1 MRCFLKAIST
11 DNPPPTS
18 ISDDVSIILDSQI
31 SCSATFHAKFLVWR
45 CEESFRLCDWAAIC
59 DILTK
64 SNLDEALISESVASM
79 AEESLNSR
87 LIKAVT
93 QGDISKEEGSVVF
106 LADCL
111 KALREKSAD
120 LHGYDQTQAQA
131 NVVEKL
137 VNAATIPV
145 SQLQETLEDLSANFK
160 ETDGEIV
167 FALMRTSGGREI
179 VQAAQ
184 KVLARRNRIQQLD
197 DEVNDV
203 KCKDNVAQKQLQACE
218 GKWFDNQDALAAC
231 RAAKTSLDGF
241 QARLQKTA
249 NTSQDH
255 KETYYSLRDLAQLRV

>member
-1 MRCFLKAIST
+1 MRCFLKAISA

-45 CEESFRLCDWAAIC
+45 CEDSFRLCDWAAIC
-59 DILTK
+59 SILSK
-64 SNLDEALISESVASM
+64 SNLDEALVSESVASM
-79 AEESLNSR
+79 AEESLISR

-93 QGDISKEEGSVVF
+93 KGDISKEEGSVVF

-111 KALREKSAD
+111 KALRQKSAD
-120 LHGYDQTQAQA
+120 LHGYKQIQAQA
-131 NVVEKL
+131 DLVENL
-137 VNAATIPV
+137 INAATIPV
-145 SQLQETLEDLSANFK
+145 AQLKQTIEDFSDKFA

-167 FALMRTSGGREI
+167 FALMRTTGGHEI

-184 KVLARRNRIQQLD
+184 KVLAQRNWSQQVD
-197 DEVNDV
+197 DEINEAKSKIKLAIEQV
-203 KCKDNVAQKQLQACE
+203 QARE
-218 GKWFDNQDALAAC
+218 GKWFDNQDALVAC

-241 QARLQKTA
+241 QARIQKNAAPAT
-249 NTSQDH
+249 H